1 MKLDHT
7 YGLAIESYSGAV
19 LKKKHGQQRK
29 GWSLEMFKFL
39 RSLAVGLSCTAGIAA
54 AQESAPPQPPDPA
67 QLLRLVPKQGPAT
80 GAGQTVLGRGGATL
94 NAVGNVPLGWN
105 FFHATNCQWVT
116 NGANNVLYVLPSEGG
131 FWFYVN
137 NVYAAHTFLTPCVNG
152 NLAAIHVINGA
163 TGDFDSILTYPSK

>member
-1 MKLDHT
+1 
-7 YGLAIESYSGAV
+7 
-19 LKKKHGQQRK
+19 
-29 GWSLEMFKFL
+29 MFKFL
-39 RSLAVGLSCTAGIAA
+39 RLLAVGLSCTAGIAV
-54 AQESAPPQPPDPA
+54 AQEAARPQPPDPA
-67 QLLRLVPKQGPAT
+67 QLLRLVPKQGLAT

-137 NVYAAHTFLTPCVNG
+137 NVYAAAV
-152 NLAAIHVINGA
+152 HVINGA